1 MSKCRNIFVL
11 ADSTQIWFCFSVRY
25 IIFFNY
31 LNECISLAQ
40 PLNNVYFEIMFSN
53 KNSIIRFGNDEDS
66 IDESPEFL
74 PLFSKQEEDESNK
87 MDVPDELPVLA
98 IKNTVLFPGV
108 IFPIT
113 VGRDKSIK
121 LIKDANKKDNI
132 IAVVSQKNSN
142 VEDPTIDDLNK
153 IGTLAKI
160 IKVMRMPDGTTT
172 VIIQGK
178 RRVILGDFVAE
189 EPYFR
194 AKVTSLT
201 DELFKGE
208 KDKEYKAIID
218 SIKDIS
224 YNIINLAPNIPSEA
238 SIAIKN
244 IDSSVFLVHFVA
256 SNMNISVHEKQ
267 EVLELLNPKKRSE
280 KILEHITKEL
290 QMLELKDQIQ
300 NRVRTDID
308 KQQREYFLQQ
318 QIRAIQEELGGDT
331 PDKEIQ
337 NLREKGETKSL
348 KKDVKDHFNKELDR
362 LQRVNPASPDYSV
375 GLNYV
380 QLLLDLPWDSYTTDN
395 FDLLNAKKVLD
406 EDHFGLDK
414 VKKRILEYLAVLKLK
429 GDLKS
434 PIICLYGPPGVGKTS
449 LGKSISRALN
459 RKYIRMSLGGLHD
472 ESEIRGHRKTYIGAM
487 PGRIIQNLKKSGSSN
502 PVFVLDEIDKLGRD
516 FRGDPSSALLEA
528 LDPEQNTSFYDN
540 YLELDYDLSKVLF
553 VATANSLDSIQPALL
568 DRMEIIDINGY
579 SLEEKIEIAKKYLI
593 PKQRKAHGLKGPQ
606 FKITDNAIETIIEQ
620 YTRESGVR
628 GLDKKIASVARFTAQ
643 LVASESS
650 FKKVLSVEDVCEILG
665 PEKMEPE
672 LYENNLTAGV
682 VTGLAWSP
690 MGGSV
695 LFVES
700 TLTKG
705 KGELKVTGQLGDVMK
720 ESVSLAHSFLK
731 AHADYIDLDPAIFDF
746 WNVHI
751 HFPAGSIPKDGP
763 SAGITVL
770 TSLASLF
777 TQRKVR
783 NKMAMTGEITLRGKV
798 LPVGGIK
805 EKILAAKRAGITD
818 IIICEQNK
826 KDILDI
832 PKDFLK
838 GLNFIYVKNMFEV
851 LDHALLDEKVKNPI
865 NVSELVKE
873 IKK

>member
-1 MSKCRNIFVL
+1 M
-11 ADSTQIWFCFSVRY
+11 
-25 IIFFNY
+25 FN
-31 LNECISLAQ
+31 
-40 PLNNVYFEIMFSN
+40 N
-53 KNSIIRFGNDEDS
+53 KNTFIRFNSEEDTV
-66 IDESPEFL
+66 DESPEFL

-87 MDVPDELPVLA
+87 MEIPDEIPVLA

-121 LIKDANKKDNI
+121 LIKDASKKDNI
-132 IAVVSQKNSN
+132 IAVVSQIHPE
-142 VEDPTIDDLNK
+142 VEDPQIEDLYTV
-153 IGTLAKI
+153 GTLAKI

-178 RRVILGDFVAE
+178 RRIKLDQFVSA

-194 AKVTSLT
+194 ANASTYP
-201 DELFKGE
+201 DANFKE
-208 KDKEYKAIID
+208 DKEYKAIVS

-244 IDSSVFLVHFVA
+244 IDSSIFLVHFVA
-256 SNMNISVHEKQ
+256 SNMNISVGEKQ
-267 EVLELLNPKKRSE
+267 EVLEIIHPKKRAE

-300 NRVRTDID
+300 SRVRVDMD

-337 NLREKGETKSL
+337 NLREKGE
-348 KKDVKDHFNKELDR
+348 KKAWKKEVKEQFNKELDR

-375 GLNYV
+375 GLNYL
-380 QLLLDLPWDSYTTDN
+380 QLLLELPWDSYTKDN
-395 FDLLNAKKVLD
+395 FDLKHAQEVLD
-406 EDHFGLDK
+406 EDHFGLEK
-414 VKKRILEYLAVLKLK
+414 VKKRIIEYLAVLKLK

-449 LGKSISRALN
+449 LGKSIARALD

-487 PGRIIQNLKKSGSSN
+487 PGRIVQNLKKAASSN

-516 FRGDPSSALLEA
+516 FRGDPSSALLEV
-528 LDPEQNTSFYDN
+528 LDPEQNSAFYDN
-540 YLELDYDLSKVLF
+540 YLEMDYDLSKVLF
-553 VATANSLDSIQPALL
+553 VATANSLDTIQPALL

-593 PKQRKAHGLKGPQ
+593 PKQRKAHGLKSSQ
-606 FKITDNAIETIIEQ
+606 FKINDEAVELIVEQ

-628 GLDKKIASVARFTAQ
+628 GLDKKIASLARFNAK
-643 LVASESS
+643 LVAAEES
-650 FKKVLSVEDVCEILG
+650 FKKVLTNKDVEEILG

-700 TLTKG
+700 SLTPG
-705 KGELKVTGQLGDVMK
+705 KGEFKLTGQLGDVMK
-720 ESVSLAHSFLK
+720 ESVSLAHTFLK
-731 AHADYIDLDPAIFDF
+731 SHSDYLELDSAVFDY
-746 WNVHI
+746 WNVHV

-777 TQRKVR
+777 TQRKIR
-783 NKMAMTGEITLRGKV
+783 NKLAMTGEITLRGKV

-805 EKILAAKRAGITD
+805 EKILAAKRAGIED
-818 IIICEQNK
+818 IILCEQNK

-832 PKDFLK
+832 PKDFLS
-838 GLNFIYVKNMFEV
+838 GMTFHYVKNMFEV
-851 LDHALLDEKVKNPI
+851 LDIALLDEKVKHPI
-865 NVSELVKE
+865 DVMKPLKE
-873 IKK
+873 KNKNK